1 MDDARDE
8 SSDWVKSLPLGSA
21 WDTSATNI
29 SNIFTPMEIT
39 NAEKQ
44 ASRAAL
50 KKKNAAKKSPGSD
63 PVDQLFFGDR
73 VFAEAVI
80 FKRDAMFA
88 WELAYSTSN
97 GDVGQMW
104 ECIKVCHNLHL
115 NYIIALNT

>member
-1 MDDARDE
+1 
-8 SSDWVKSLPLGSA
+8 LPLGSA
-21 WDTSATNI
+21 WDTSAINT
-29 SNIFTPMEIT
+29 SNIFTPTEIT

-50 KKKNAAKKSPGSD
+50 KKKNAAKKSRGSD
-63 PVDQLFFGDR
+63 PVDQPFFGDR

-88 WELAYSTSN
+88 RELAYSTSD
-97 GDVGQMW
+97 GDVGRMW

-115 NYIIALNT
+115 NYIIALST